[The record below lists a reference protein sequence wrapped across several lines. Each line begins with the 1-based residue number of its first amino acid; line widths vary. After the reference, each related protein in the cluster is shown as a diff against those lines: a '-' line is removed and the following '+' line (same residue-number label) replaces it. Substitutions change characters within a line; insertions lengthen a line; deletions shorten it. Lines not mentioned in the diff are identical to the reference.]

1 MDLTTISLILGSVA
15 SMFAILAYVYKG
27 INRRIKYNKAKTSA
41 QQGRTTALASAV
53 EIQSLRL
60 NNIEKHLSLPH
71 EERGK
76 FLLIDELIELEK
88 KAIDEYENHHTNLT
102 GL

>member
-15 SMFAILAYVYKG
+15 SVFAIFAYLYKG
-27 INRRIKYNKAKTSA
+27 INQRIKYNKAKTSA

-53 EIQSLRL
+53 EIQSLRI
-60 NNIEKHLSLPH
+60 NNIENHLSLPQ

-76 FLLIDELIELEK
+76 FLPTRELIELEK

-102 GL
+102 GF